1 MVADRQQRLR
11 AASALARI
19 IGSPAWQEALKNEDY
34 ISGQQV
40 VLALDG
46 DTLAD
51 VRSRVERYDPPV
63 HIAVYSSPKTAD
75 ESGKVRFLV
84 MELAPS
90 TSKFDDDVMDID
102 PCSTIGMFCD
112 YLDKRSRG
120 VCVRLTKWQPHP
132 IVVRE
137 LACS

>member
-19 IGSPAWQEALKNEDY
+19 LGSPAWQEAVKDGDY
-34 ISGQQV
+34 VSGQQV
-40 VLALDG
+40 ILALET

-51 VRSRVERYDPPV
+51 VRSRVEEYEPPV
-63 HIAVYSSPKTAD
+63 HIAVYSQPAEGRAKMH
-75 ESGKVRFLV
+75 FLV
-84 MELAPS
+84 MEPAQSIPQA
-90 TSKFDDDVMDID
+90 DEVVDID

-112 YLDKRSRG
+112 YLDRRDQG

-132 IVVRE
+132 IIVRE
-137 LACS
+137 FALCD